1 MTLRMLRLPGTAA
14 AVTAGALLGL
24 LGVAPSATAS
34 APVGEAS
41 FYTGAQQTGDETAVD
56 LDAVGVCQ
64 SLPRSARSAVN
75 LSAQNID
82 VFFRPG
88 CETGTP
94 AAPGDTYYVLG
105 SLHTAGFPFPALSYR
120 VQSAA

>member
-1 MTLRMLRLPGTAA
+1 MTLRMPRLTGTAA

-24 LGVAPSATAS
+24 LGVAPSAMAS
-34 APVGEAS
+34 AQAGGAS
-41 FYTGAQQTGDETAVD
+41 FYTGGQQTGDETAVD
-56 LDAVGVCQ
+56 LDAVGVCR
-64 SLPRSARSAVN
+64 SLPLSARSAVN
-75 LSAQNID
+75 LSAQDID

-105 SLHTAGFPFPALSYR
+105 SLHTASFPFPALSYR
-120 VQSAA
+120 VLPTA